1 VGGNWEAREEE
12 GMNVGPEAHTG
23 CEVDMDDDV
32 CIELNAHQ
40 KKERYN
46 RQRE

>member
-1 VGGNWEAREEE
+1 
-12 GMNVGPEAHTG
+12 
-23 CEVDMDDDV
+23 VDMDDDV

-46 RQRE
+46 RQREWMNERNIQKDIWQIQLTYKR